1 MYSVENSQ
9 HIGSGFSSEA
19 KVSRLSFHG
28 QLILNTLWFGLNAQS
43 SALLPIVI
51 PTQILLFISSNQVGS
66 AQQVFFLSWLMII
79 ASIISLFMPPLIGK
93 LSDQT
98 PSGFG
103 RRRPYIVIGGL
114 LLVLSTPLLVD
125 AGSMV
130 IFLVGLALLLVGKNV
145 LTPAYQGLM
154 PDRVPEEQRGETAGF
169 IGGMTLLGNVVGLG
183 LAAWLLGGINQHA
196 YSMAMI
202 RSNAGIYYIVTACLV
217 LVGVLVT
224 VFGVREIPLLIHK
237 RELINKKERTLLE
250 FLQRFLQDW
259 IEPWRAFNF
268 RMVFL
273 TRASLMLGLALFM
286 TYIEYYFARVQHIAN
301 FVLVTGIVALLA
313 LGGAVVSG
321 LVSGIL
327 SDRVKRRAPVV
338 GIATLCMSLASL
350 AFVIFP
356 ENLTSWLW
364 LLGVMFG
371 LGYGAYTSVN
381 WALAIDVLPSL
392 EKAGK
397 DLGVWNASTT
407 LPTIMAP
414 LLGSVMIN
422 AATGFGQ
429 TALGYRLVFG
439 VAALFFLL
447 AAVGVLFVKK

>member
-1 MYSVENSQ
+1 MYSVEDSQ
-9 HIGSGFSSEA
+9 HVVSRFNREV
-19 KVSRLSFHG
+19 KVSRLSLRG
-28 QLILNTLWFGLNAQS
+28 QLTLNTLWFGLNAQS

-51 PTQILLFISSNQVGS
+51 PTQIVLFVSSNQVGS
-66 AQQVFFLSWLMII
+66 AQQVLFLSWLMIV

-98 PSGFG
+98 PGGFG

-114 LLVLSTPLLVD
+114 LLILSTPLLVD
-125 AGSMV
+125 AGSIV
-130 IFLVGLALLLVGKNV
+130 IFLVGLALLLVGKNI

-154 PDRVPEEQRGETAGF
+154 PDCVPIEQRGATAGF
-169 IGGMTLLGNVVGLG
+169 VGGMTILGNVVGLG

-196 YSMAMI
+196 YSMGMI
-202 RSNAGIYYIVTACLV
+202 RSNAGIYYIVTAFLV

-224 VFGVREIPLLIHK
+224 VFGVHEIPLLIHK
-237 RELINKKERTLLE
+237 HELVIKKEKTLLE
-250 FLQRFLQDW
+250 FTHRFLQDW
-259 IEPWRAFNF
+259 IEPWRTYNF

-313 LGGAVVSG
+313 LGSAVVSG

-327 SDRVKRRAPVV
+327 SDRFKRRAPVV
-338 GIATLCMSLASL
+338 GMATICMSLASL

-356 ENLTSWLW
+356 ENLMTFLW

-414 LLGSVMIN
+414 LLGSIIIN
-422 AATGFGQ
+422 VTAGVGR

-439 VAALFFLL
+439 AAALSFLL